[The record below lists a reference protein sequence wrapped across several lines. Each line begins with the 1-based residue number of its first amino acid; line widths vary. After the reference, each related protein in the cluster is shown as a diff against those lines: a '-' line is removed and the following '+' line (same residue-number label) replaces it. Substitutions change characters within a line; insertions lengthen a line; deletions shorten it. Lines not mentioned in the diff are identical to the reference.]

1 MTNRACCL
9 FVVIAGLTLATTG
22 FAATT
27 TVITGGDAGQG
38 LTLDSARV
46 VSALNVQGASYSLQG
61 VNFTPQ
67 AQGAQFSGTI
77 VFGAGENSAN
87 DDAMRGL
94 IDQLAFVAESG
105 SLNFAF
111 SSLTPNASY
120 RLDLIQSTLN
130 FNSREQ
136 AIVVNGQ
143 LITLVTLTAGVAY
156 NTSFDTTANG
166 SGVINLNVVASA
178 TYGGTGFQDG
188 VVMNGIVLTAIP
200 EPGSYAAL
208 LGFAAMA
215 WSLGRRR
222 RAA

>member
-1 MTNRACCL
+1 
-9 FVVIAGLTLATTG
+9 
-22 FAATT
+22 
-27 TVITGGDAGQG
+27 
-38 LTLDSARV
+38 
-46 VSALNVQGASYSLQG
+46 
-61 VNFTPQ
+61 
-67 AQGAQFSGTI
+67 
-77 VFGAGENSAN
+77 
-87 DDAMRGL
+87 
-94 IDQLAFVAESG
+94 
-105 SLNFAF
+105 
-111 SSLTPNASY
+111 
-120 RLDLIQSTLN
+120 
-130 FNSREQ
+130 
-136 AIVVNGQ
+136 
-143 LITLVTLTAGVAY
+143 LVTLTAGVAY